1 MTITELIERIRRYYL
16 DKFEEKIQQTAI
28 SDENTEI
35 IVEPTLLDE
44 SGEAIREGFF
54 NTPYRTDLF
63 LLKDDEVTDSII
75 VDTEGMLGFSP
86 VAVNWT
92 DELTVT
98 IHPFQWNYAQV
109 VFPEPIEEAKWQ
121 QLEDWFNKWFEA
133 EDFAE
138 GDFSGVVHYISDPEK
153 ADGKVSIMVDLGS
166 APVFAVEDLFDSLS
180 QMQVEQVE
188 IR

>member
-1 MTITELIERIRRYYL
+1 MTITELLERIRRYYL
-16 DKFEEKIQQTAI
+16 NKFEEQIQQTAT

-44 SGEAIREGFF
+44 SGEAVKGGFF
-54 NTPYRTDLF
+54 NAPYRTDLV
-63 LLKDDEVTDSII
+63 LLKDEEVTDSMM
-75 VDTEGMLGFSP
+75 VDTESMLGFNP
-86 VAVNWT
+86 VEVNWT

-98 IHPFQWNYAQV
+98 IHPFQWNYAQI
-109 VFPEPIEEAKWQ
+109 VFPEPAGEAKWQ
-121 QLEDWFNKWFEA
+121 QLENWSIRWFERA
-133 EDFAE
+133 DFAE
-138 GDFSGVVHYISDPEK
+138 GDFSGVVHYISDPEM

-166 APVFAVEDLFDSLS
+166 APVSAMEDLFHSLS